1 MSSPVPHKTPRH
13 FAAFALL
20 YALATPAAAAR
31 QRRVTEEF
39 RHFVNFNSTHVKWK
53 RDILVWLPP
62 GYETETTRRYPV
74 LYMHDGMTVFITWR
88 LDETAKALIAS
99 KEIEPL
105 IIVMV
110 PNGGPPEAR
119 FEQYT
124 PTRPVAAPAGGKAD
138 DSGRM
143 LAEELK
149 PFIDSEFR
157 TLTDAANTGLGGASL
172 GGLVSL
178 YLGLK
183 RPEVFGRLAVM
194 SPSVWWDGRVI
205 LRNVNKLDARTPAR
219 IWLDV
224 GTGEGRGMVDNAKE
238 LRDALVKKGWALDT
252 DLKYHEERDAPH
264 DDKAFAARAG
274 EMLKFLFPPKAAP

>member
-1 MSSPVPHKTPRH
+1 MPHKTAR
-13 FAAFALL
+13 L
-20 YALATPAAAAR
+20 YAALILLCACASLATPAAA
-31 QRRVTEEF
+31 QGRRVNPEEF
-39 RHFVNFNSTHVKWK
+39 RHFTNFNSAYVRWK
-53 RDILVWLPP
+53 RDIIVWLPP

-74 LYMHDGMTVFITWR
+74 LYMHDGMSVFITWR

-110 PNGGPPEAR
+110 PNGGPQEAR

-124 PTRPVAAPAGGKAD
+124 PTRPVEAPAGGKAD
-138 DSGRM
+138 AYGRM

-205 LRNVNKLDARTPAR
+205 LRNVNRLDARTPAR
-219 IWLDV
+219 IWLDI

-252 DLKYHEERDAPH
+252 DLKYHEERGAEH
-264 DDKAFAARAG
+264 NDKAFAARAG
-274 EMLKFLFPPKAAP
+274 LMLKFLFPPKAAQ